1 MKYTYLLINL
11 FTISF
16 PLLASFEGRIGYAR
30 KWKYFLPAN
39 LLVAFFFIIWDQ
51 LFTRAGIW
59 GFNKDYT
66 IGLYVGEL
74 PVEEILFFITVPFSC
89 TFIYETVLLFSKGN
103 GGNKLNRLWLATG
116 VVVLALSF
124 FVTQLWYTFSVL
136 LLLGVLLVVTYKLL
150 SVAFK
155 QRFITAFAF
164 CMIPM
169 IVVDG
174 LLTGLP
180 VVVYNNSE
188 NTGIRLGPIPV
199 EDFVYAAILLLLNM
213 AIYEWLKQKGTR
225 QGS

>member
-1 MKYTYLLINL
+1 MWGNCLW
-11 FTISF
+11 
-16 PLLASFEGRIGYAR
+16 R
-30 KWKYFLPAN
+30 K
-39 LLVAFFFIIWDQ
+39 
-51 LFTRAGIW
+51 
-59 GFNKDYT
+59 
-66 IGLYVGEL
+66 
-74 PVEEILFFITVPFSC
+74 ILFFITVPFSC

-103 GGNKLNRLWLATG
+103 GSDKVNRLWLATG

-150 SVAFK
+150 STAFK

-169 IVVDG
+169 VVVDG